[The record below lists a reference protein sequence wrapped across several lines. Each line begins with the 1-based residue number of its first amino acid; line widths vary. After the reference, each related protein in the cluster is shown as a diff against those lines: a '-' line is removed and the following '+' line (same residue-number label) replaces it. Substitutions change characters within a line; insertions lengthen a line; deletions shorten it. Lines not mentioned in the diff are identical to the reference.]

1 MEDVFASTKNRT
13 ISRGILSMDKQRNQL
28 AKVIQKISHH
38 YFDVHAKSM
47 SLNKEQYEL
56 LSSVITHLMMAQSN
70 LNKYVKDTIQ
80 TQKAND

>member
-1 MEDVFASTKNRT
+1 VSAGIENRT
-13 ISRGILSMDKQRNQL
+13 SSRTILNMDKQRKQL

>member
-1 MEDVFASTKNRT
+1 
-13 ISRGILSMDKQRNQL
+13 MDKQRKQL

-56 LSSVITHLMMAQSN
+56 LSSAITHLMMAQSE
-70 LNKYVKDTIQ
+70 LNKYVINEKSTR
-80 TQKAND
+80 KANA